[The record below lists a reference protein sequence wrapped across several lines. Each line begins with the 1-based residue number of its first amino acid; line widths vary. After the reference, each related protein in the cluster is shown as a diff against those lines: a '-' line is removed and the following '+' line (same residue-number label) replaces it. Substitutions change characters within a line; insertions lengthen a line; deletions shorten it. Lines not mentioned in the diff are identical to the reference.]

1 MNSNKKRI
9 TVRMPEKLNEE
20 ITRKSKYLG
29 LTKNSFIIDILWKEF
44 DSSKY
49 KNNNKEDNKYE
60 WLNNY
65 QAKQ

>member
-44 DSSKY
+44 DLSEY
-49 KNNNKEDNKYE
+49 KNNHKEDGKYE
-60 WLNNY
+60 
-65 QAKQ
+65 

>member
-44 DSSKY
+44 DLSEY
-49 KNNNKEDNKYE
+49 KNSHKEDGKYE
-60 WLNNY
+60 
-65 QAKQ
+65 

>member
-60 WLNNY
+60 
-65 QAKQ
+65 